1 MKVLLAGA
9 SGVLGQRTAAAL
21 RAAGHEV
28 AGLGRGAGMDVRA
41 DLLDREGLLRAV
53 EGRGFDAVVH
63 AATALAGKAMARHQ
77 DMAGTNRLRTE
88 GTVNLLAAARETG
101 ARRFVVESMM
111 FGYGYG
117 DHGGALIGED
127 DGFGPRGTNVWLER
141 HVGAM
146 RTKEELAF
154 TADGIEGVS
163 LRFGLFYGEGVTD
176 SHLVP
181 LLRGRKLPVVAAKGR
196 ALSWV
201 DVADAARAVALAVDA
216 GRAGEAYNVADDAPA
231 GWGEHM
237 GAVARAFGAPDPMT
251 VPLWVLRPAPLAHA
265 IMGTDLRMSNAK
277 ARRELGWLPGYGSSL
292 DGVRALALAG
302 AGAGVGR
309 RVAAA

>member
-9 SGVLGQRTAAAL
+9 SGVLGQRAVRAL

-53 EGRGFDAVVH
+53 DGLGFDVVVH
-63 AATALAGKAMARHQ
+63 AATALSGKAMARHQ
-77 DMAGTNRLRTE
+77 DMAGTNALRTE

-117 DHGGALIGED
+117 DHGGAVLGED
-127 DGFGPRGTNVWLER
+127 DGFGPRGANVWLER

-146 RTKEELAF
+146 RTKEQLAF
-154 TADGIEGVS
+154 TADGIEGIS
-163 LRFGLFYGEGVTD
+163 LRFGLFYGAGVTD
-176 SHLVP
+176 TNVVP
-181 LLRGRKLPVVAAKGR
+181 MLRKHALPVVAAKGR

-201 DVADAARAVALAVDA
+201 DVADAARAVVADVKSGLP
-216 GRAGEAYNVADDAPA
+216 GQAYNVADDEPL
-231 GWGEHM
+231 GWDAHM
-237 GAVARAFGAPDPMT
+237 RAVARAFGAPAPLT
-251 VPLWVLRPAPLAHA
+251 VPRWVLKPAPLAHT
-265 IMGTDLRMSNAK
+265 ILGTDLRLSNAK
-277 ARRELGWLPGYGSSL
+277 AVRELGWAPTYANSP
-292 DGVRALALAG
+292 
-302 AGAGVGR
+302 AGVGALAEAVR
-309 RVAAA
+309 AAAA

>member
-9 SGVLGQRTAAAL
+9 SGVLGQRAVRAL
-21 RAAGHEV
+21 CAAGHEV
-28 AGLGRGAGMDVRA
+28 AGLGRGAGMEVRA

-53 EGRGFDAVVH
+53 DGLGFDVVVH
-63 AATALAGKAMARHQ
+63 AATALSGKTMARHQ
-77 DMAGTNRLRTE
+77 DMTGTNALRTE

-117 DHGGALIGED
+117 DHGGAVLGED
-127 DGFGPRGTNVWLER
+127 DGFGPQGANVWLER

-163 LRFGLFYGEGVTD
+163 LRFGLFYGAGVTD
-176 SHLVP
+176 AHVVP
-181 LLRGRKLPVVAAKGR
+181 MLRKRALPVVPAKGR

-201 DVADAARAVALAVDA
+201 DVADAANAVVAGVESGRPGQAYNIADDEPLGWDAHMRAVAA
-216 GRAGEAYNVADDAPA
+216 
-231 GWGEHM
+231 
-237 GAVARAFGAPDPMT
+237 AFGAPAPVT
-251 VPLWVLRPAPLAHA
+251 VPLWVLKPAPLAHT
-265 IMGTDLRMSNAK
+265 IMATDLRLSNAK
-277 ARRELGWLPGYGSSL
+277 AGRELGWAPAYASSS
-292 DGVRALALAG
+292 AG
-302 AGAGVGR
+302 AGALAEAAG
-309 RVAAA
+309 AAAA

>member
-9 SGVLGQRTAAAL
+9 SGVLGRQAVRAL

-53 EGRGFDAVVH
+53 DGLDFDVVVH
-63 AATALAGKAMARHQ
+63 AATALSGKAMARHQ
-77 DMAGTNRLRTE
+77 DMEATNALRTE
-88 GTVNLLAAARETG
+88 GTVNLLAAAREAG
-101 ARRFVVESMM
+101 ARRFVAESMM

-117 DHGGALIGED
+117 DHGGAVLGED

-163 LRFGLFYGEGVTD
+163 LRFGLFYGAGITD
-176 SHLVP
+176 THLVP
-181 LLRGRKLPVVAAKGR
+181 MLRKRAVPVVAAR
-196 ALSWV
+196 RRVLSWV
-201 DVADAARAVALAVDA
+201 DVADAARAVVA
-216 GRAGEAYNVADDAPA
+216 GVESQGAAGQAYNIADDEPV
-231 GWGEHM
+231 GWDTHM
-237 GAVARAFGAPDPMT
+237 RAVAAAFGAPAPLT
-251 VPLWVLRPAPLAHA
+251 VPLWLLKAAPLAHT
-265 IMGTDLRMSNAK
+265 IMGTDLKLSNAK
-277 ARRELGWLPGYGSSL
+277 ARQDLGWAPTYGSSVA
-292 DGVRALALAG
+292 GVWELAG
-302 AGAGVGR
+302 
-309 RVAAA
+309 VAAAAAA

>member
-9 SGVLGQRTAAAL
+9 SGVLGQRAVRAL

-53 EGRGFDAVVH
+53 DGLGFDVVVH
-63 AATALAGKAMARHQ
+63 AATALSGKAMARHR
-77 DMAGTNRLRTE
+77 DMAGTNALRTE

-117 DHGGALIGED
+117 DHGGAVLGED
-127 DGFGPRGTNVWLER
+127 DGFGPRGANVWLER

-163 LRFGLFYGEGVTD
+163 LRFGLFYGAGVTD
-176 SHLVP
+176 VHVVP
-181 LLRGRKLPVVAAKGR
+181 MLRKRALPVVAAKGR

-201 DVADAARAVALAVDA
+201 DVSDAADAVVAGVESGLPGQAYNIADDEPLGWDAHMRAVAA
-216 GRAGEAYNVADDAPA
+216 
-231 GWGEHM
+231 
-237 GAVARAFGAPDPMT
+237 AFGAPAPLT
-251 VPLWVLRPAPLAHA
+251 VPLWVLKAAPLAHT
-265 IMGTDLRMSNAK
+265 IMGTDLRLSHAK
-277 ARRELGWLPGYGSSL
+277 ARRELGWAPTYGSS
-292 DGVRALALAG
+292 A
-302 AGAGVGR
+302 AGVGALAEAAE
-309 RVAAA
+309 AAAA

>member
-9 SGVLGQRTAAAL
+9 SGVLGQRAVRAL

-41 DLLDREGLLRAV
+41 DLLDRHGLLRAV
-53 EGRGFDAVVH
+53 DGLGFDVVVH
-63 AATALAGKAMARHQ
+63 AATALSGKTMARHQ
-77 DMAGTNRLRTE
+77 DMAGTNALRTE

-117 DHGGALIGED
+117 DHGGAVLGEE
-127 DGFGPRGTNVWLER
+127 DGFGPQGANAWLER

-163 LRFGLFYGEGVTD
+163 LRFGLFYGAGITD
-176 SHLVP
+176 THVAP
-181 LLRGRKLPVVAAKGR
+181 LLRKRALPVVAAKGR

-201 DVADAARAVALAVDA
+201 DVADAANGVVAGVESGLPGQAYNIADDEPLGWAAHMRAVA
-216 GRAGEAYNVADDAPA
+216 G
-231 GWGEHM
+231 
-237 GAVARAFGAPDPMT
+237 AFGAPAPMT
-251 VPLWVLRPAPLAHA
+251 VPLWVLKAAPLAHT
-265 IMGTDLRMSNAK
+265 IMGTDLRLSNAK
-277 ARRELGWLPGYGSSL
+277 ARRELGWAPACASSAA
-292 DGVRALALAG
+292 GVRALAGAAG
-302 AGAGVGR
+302 A
-309 RVAAA
+309 AAT

>member
-9 SGVLGQRTAAAL
+9 SGVLGQRAVRAL

-53 EGRGFDAVVH
+53 DGLGFDVVVH
-63 AATALAGKAMARHQ
+63 AATALSGKTMARHQ
-77 DMAGTNRLRTE
+77 DMAGTNALRTE
-88 GTVNLLAAARETG
+88 GTAHLLAAARETG

-117 DHGGALIGED
+117 DHGGAVLGEEH
-127 DGFGPRGTNVWLER
+127 GFGPQGANAWLER

-154 TADGIEGVS
+154 SADGIEGVS
-163 LRFGLFYGEGVTD
+163 LRFGLFYGAGITD
-176 SHLVP
+176 VHVAP
-181 LLRGRKLPVVAAKGR
+181 MLRKRALPVVAAKGR

-201 DVADAARAVALAVDA
+201 DVADAADAVVGGVES
-216 GRAGEAYNVADDAPA
+216 GRAGEAYNIVDDEPL
-231 GWGEHM
+231 GWDAHM
-237 GAVARAFGAPDPMT
+237 RAVASAFGAPAPMT
-251 VPLWVLRPAPLAHA
+251 VPLWVLKPAPLAHT
-265 IMGTDLRMSNAK
+265 IMGTDLRLANAK
-277 ARRELGWLPGYGSSL
+277 ARRELGWAPAYGSSAA
-292 DGVRALALAG
+292 GVRALAG
-302 AGAGVGR
+302 AEGGGGS
-309 RVAAA
+309 

>member
-9 SGVLGQRTAAAL
+9 SGVLGRRAVLAL

-28 AGLGRGAGMDVRA
+28 AGLGRGAGADVRA

-53 EGRGFDAVVH
+53 DGLEFDVVVH
-63 AATALAGKAMARHQ
+63 AATALSGKALARHQ
-77 DMAGTNRLRTE
+77 DMEGTNALRTE
-88 GTVNLLAAARETG
+88 GTANLLAAARATG

-117 DHGGALIGED
+117 DHGGAVLAED

-163 LRFGLFYGEGVTD
+163 LRFGLFYGAGVTD
-176 SHLVP
+176 TQ
-181 LLRGRKLPVVAAKGR
+181 LLPMLRKRALPVVAAKGR

-201 DVADAARAVALAVDA
+201 DVDDAAYAVVAGVESGRPGQAYNIADDEPLGWDAHMRAVAGV
-216 GRAGEAYNVADDAPA
+216 
-231 GWGEHM
+231 
-237 GAVARAFGAPDPMT
+237 FGAPAPMT
-251 VPLWVLRPAPLAHA
+251 VPMWVLRAAPLAHT
-265 IMGTDLRMSNAK
+265 IMGTDLRLSNAK
-277 ARRELGWLPGYGSSL
+277 AGRELGWAPTYANSAA
-292 DGVRALALAG
+292 GVRGIAE
-302 AGAGVGR
+302 
-309 RVAAA
+309 AAAAAAAA

>member
-9 SGVLGQRTAAAL
+9 SGVLGRQAVRAL

-28 AGLGRGAGMDVRA
+28 AGLGRGADMDVRA

-53 EGRGFDAVVH
+53 DGRGFDVVVH
-63 AATALAGKAMARHQ
+63 AATALSGKAMARHK
-77 DMAGTNRLRTE
+77 DMAATNALRTV
-88 GTVNLLAAARETG
+88 GTANLLAAARESG

-117 DHGGALIGED
+117 NHGGVLIGED
-127 DGFGPRGTNVWLER
+127 DGFGPVGTDAWLER

-163 LRFGLFYGEGVTD
+163 LRFGLFYGAGITD
-176 SHLVP
+176 THLVP
-181 LLRGRKLPVVAAKGR
+181 MLRKRAVPVVASKGR

-201 DVADAARAVALAVDA
+201 DVADAACAVVAGVES
-216 GRAGEAYNVADDAPA
+216 GRAGQAYNIADDDPI
-231 GWGEHM
+231 GWDAHLR
-237 GAVARAFGAPDPMT
+237 AAARAFGAPAPLT
-251 VPLWVLRPAPLAHA
+251 VPRWLLKAAPLAHS
-265 IMGTDLRMSNAK
+265 IMGADVRLSNAK
-277 ARRELGWLPGYGSSL
+277 ACRDLGWAPTHVSSA
-292 DGVRALALAG
+292 DGVRELAWAAKALAA
-302 AGAGVGR
+302 
-309 RVAAA
+309 

>member
-9 SGVLGQRTAAAL
+9 SGVLGQRAVRAL

-53 EGRGFDAVVH
+53 DGLGFDVVVH
-63 AATALAGKAMARHQ
+63 AATALSGKAMARHQ
-77 DMAGTNRLRTE
+77 DMAGTNALRTE
-88 GTVNLLAAARETG
+88 GTANLLAAARETG

-117 DHGGALIGED
+117 DHGGAVLGED

-163 LRFGLFYGEGVTD
+163 LRFGLFYGAGITD
-176 SHLVP
+176 VHVAP
-181 LLRGRKLPVVAAKGR
+181 MLRKRALPVVAAKGR

-201 DVADAARAVALAVDA
+201 DVADAANAVVAGVASGRPGQAYNIVDDEPLGWDAHMRAVA
-216 GRAGEAYNVADDAPA
+216 G
-231 GWGEHM
+231 
-237 GAVARAFGAPDPMT
+237 AFGAPAPLT
-251 VPLWVLRPAPLAHA
+251 VPLWVLKPAPLAHT
-265 IMGTDLRMSNAK
+265 IMGTDLRLSNAK
-277 ARRELGWLPGYGSSL
+277 AGRELGWAPTYANCAA
-292 DGVRALALAG
+292 GVAALA
-302 AGAGVGR
+302 
-309 RVAAA
+309 

>member
-9 SGVLGQRTAAAL
+9 SGVLGRRAVRGL

-28 AGLGRGAGMDVRA
+28 AGLGRGAGTEVRA

-53 EGRGFDAVVH
+53 DGLGFDVVVH
-63 AATALAGKAMARHQ
+63 AATALNGRTMARHQ
-77 DMAGTNRLRTE
+77 DMAATNALRTE

-117 DHGGALIGED
+117 DHGGAVLGED
-127 DGFGPRGTNVWLER
+127 DGFGPRGRNVWLER

-163 LRFGLFYGEGVTD
+163 LRFGLFYGAGITD
-176 SHLVP
+176 TDLVP
-181 LLRGRKLPVVAAKGR
+181 MLRRRALPVVAAKGR

-201 DVADAARAVALAVDA
+201 DVADAARAVVAGVES
-216 GRAGEAYNVADDAPA
+216 GRAGQAYNIADDEPLGWDAHMRAAA
-231 GWGEHM
+231 G
-237 GAVARAFGAPDPMT
+237 AFGAPAPLT
-251 VPLWVLRPAPLAHA
+251 VPLWVLKAAPLAHT
-265 IMGTDLRMSNAK
+265 IMGTDLRLSNAK
-277 ARRELGWLPGYGSSL
+277 AGRELGWVPAYANSVA
-292 DGVRALALAG
+292 GVLALAE
-302 AGAGVGR
+302 AA
-309 RVAAA
+309 VAAA

>member
-9 SGVLGQRTAAAL
+9 SGVLGQRAVRAL

-41 DLLDREGLLRAV
+41 DLLDRHGLLRAV
-53 EGRGFDAVVH
+53 DGLGFDVVVH
-63 AATALAGKAMARHQ
+63 AATALSGKTMARHQ
-77 DMAGTNRLRTE
+77 DMAGTNALRTE

-117 DHGGALIGED
+117 DHGGAVLGEE
-127 DGFGPRGTNVWLER
+127 DGFGPQGANAWLER

-163 LRFGLFYGEGVTD
+163 LRFGLFYGAGITD
-176 SHLVP
+176 THVAP
-181 LLRGRKLPVVAAKGR
+181 LLRKRALPVVAAKGR

-201 DVADAARAVALAVDA
+201 DVDDAANAVVAGVESGRPGQAYNIADDEPLGWAAHMRAVA
-216 GRAGEAYNVADDAPA
+216 G
-231 GWGEHM
+231 
-237 GAVARAFGAPDPMT
+237 AFGAPAPMT
-251 VPLWVLRPAPLAHA
+251 VPLWVLKAAPLAHT
-265 IMGTDLRMSNAK
+265 IMGTDLRLSNAK
-277 ARRELGWLPGYGSSL
+277 ARRELGWAPACASSAA
-292 DGVRALALAG
+292 GVRALAGAAG
-302 AGAGVGR
+302 A
-309 RVAAA
+309 AAT

>member
-9 SGVLGQRTAAAL
+9 SGVLGQRAVRAL

-53 EGRGFDAVVH
+53 DGLGFDVVVH
-63 AATALAGKAMARHQ
+63 AATALSGKSMARHQ
-77 DMAGTNRLRTE
+77 DMVGTNVLRTE
-88 GTVNLLAAARETG
+88 GTVNLLTAARETG

-117 DHGGALIGED
+117 DHGGAVLGED
-127 DGFGPRGTNVWLER
+127 DGFGPQGANVWLER

-146 RTKEELAF
+146 RIKEELAF

-163 LRFGLFYGEGVTD
+163 LRFGLFYGAGVTD
-176 SHLVP
+176 VHVVP
-181 LLRGRKLPVVAAKGR
+181 MLRKRALPVVAAKGR

-201 DVADAARAVALAVDA
+201 DVDDAANAVVAGVESGRPGQAYNIADDEPLGWDAHMRAVAA
-216 GRAGEAYNVADDAPA
+216 
-231 GWGEHM
+231 
-237 GAVARAFGAPDPMT
+237 AFGAPAPMT
-251 VPLWVLRPAPLAHA
+251 VPLWVLKPAPLAHT
-265 IMGTDLRMSNAK
+265 IMGTDLRLSNAK
-277 ARRELGWLPGYGSSL
+277 AGRELGWAPTHASS
-292 DGVRALALAG
+292 A
-302 AGAGVGR
+302 AGVGALAEAAG
-309 RVAAA
+309 AAAA